1 MSELLLDGTGKMVNT
16 TAVEGEAGLHL
27 GELRTVPE
35 VACRIDEAAEAHTF
49 ACSGPCWL
57 HMHHIAE
64 HADALSDVSGHI
76 AGGYARW

>member
-1 MSELLLDGTGKMVNT
+1 MPELLLDDTGEEIDAA
-16 TAVEGEAGLHL
+16 AVEGEAGLHV

-35 VACRIDEAAEAHTF
+35 IASRIDEAAEAHTF

-64 HADALSDVSGHI
+64 HADTLADVAGHI
-76 AGGYARW
+76 AG